1 MQNFVIGGIAAML
14 YAVTGG
20 LLGLR
25 LSRGSPQ
32 WAWPKAALLVIA
44 LAAVALHSLLLY
56 QQILTPGGHNP
67 APNQVS

>member
-14 YAVTGG
+14 YALTGG

-25 LSRGSPQ
+25 LSRGSTQ
-32 WAWPKAALLVIA
+32 WAWPKAALLAIA

-56 QQILTPGGHNP
+56 QQINFNLPDW
-67 APNQVS
+67 